1 MTDSNVAV
9 IKPNKDEPN
18 KGVIL
23 HAMNDFV
30 IVVPIPDPE
39 ITKSGLFIPETT
51 AKATRRGQIVGIG
64 PGMYDGK
71 GRRKPLG
78 LKMYEEVLIGGWVGT
93 EIKIDGQLVLI
104 LRAEDIIAI
113 IDNGD
118 EIEVDEIK
126 GSVE

>member
-1 MTDSNVAV
+1 
-9 IKPNKDEPN
+9 
-18 KGVIL
+18 
-23 HAMNDFV
+23 
-30 IVVPIPDPE
+30 
-39 ITKSGLFIPETT
+39 
-51 AKATRRGQIVGIG
+51 
-64 PGMYDGK
+64 MYDGK

-78 LKMYEEVLIGGWVGT
+78 LQMYEQVLIGGWVGT

-104 LRAEDIIAI
+104 LRDEDIIAI